1 MKNKFVAAFL
11 AFFLGVMGVH
21 RFYLGQRFLGIL
33 YFFIFFAGIFISMQE
48 HEPMPIIALPA
59 ILGFI
64 DSILLAVMPQD
75 DFDDKYNKKRK
86 KAREQR
92 YTEERQA
99 LPAAP
104 SSVRHTA
111 ADYKKSGIEK
121 FRDFAFEAA
130 ILDFQKA
137 LESFPNDAATHFNI
151 ACCYSILEQKEAA
164 LQHLDQAVAYG
175 FKHFEKI
182 QSHDALSFLRTQ
194 PEFDD
199 FVKNDYR
206 LAAPVKIITEKQET
220 SPLPTSEEKPLI
232 LPDDL
237 LDQIIQL
244 GELRNKGVLTEEEF
258 AAQKE
263 KILAKR

>member
-33 YFFIFFAGIFISMQE
+33 YFFIFFAGIFISMEE

-86 KAREQR
+86 KEREQR
-92 YTEERQA
+92 HHEERQA
-99 LPAAP
+99 LPATTP
-104 SSVRHTA
+104 IRHTT
-111 ADYKKSGIEK
+111 ADYKKNGIEK
-121 FRDFAFEAA
+121 FRDFAFEEA
-130 ILDFQKA
+130 IMDFKKV
-137 LESFPNDAATHFNI
+137 LEIIPNDAATHFNI

-164 LQHLDQAVAYG
+164 LQHLDQAVANG
-175 FKHFEKI
+175 FTHFEKI

-194 PEFDD
+194 PEFDA

-206 LAAPVKIITEKQET
+206 LDAPVKIKTEKQEPP
-220 SPLPTSEEKPLI
+220 PLPTTEEKPLT

-258 AAQKE
+258 AVQKE